1 MRKRPIAIE
10 FNAGVEAPATGSSA
24 PPPPPGVIALA
35 DEAAALDGQAAS
47 PELSIAAPDA
57 APPVPTDRLL
67 CPLIVF
73 LFSTAAPNWKVSD
86 TECAQLAKAYAAVLD
101 KYFPDGVLS
110 QWGVELNALLLTVA
124 IVGPRVNIPTT
135 AAPKKSEAPATP
147 EKLPE
152 GVDAPLVMQ

>member
-1 MRKRPIAIE
+1 
-10 FNAGVEAPATGSSA
+10 
-24 PPPPPGVIALA
+24 
-35 DEAAALDGQAAS
+35 
-47 PELSIAAPDA
+47 LSIAAPDA